1 MRFALVLGRLLCAF
15 PAYCLCLA
23 RSDAML
29 WLRYFTASAV
39 FVSVLS
45 VPGRFASG
53 TSVRDP
59 CTLRPARAC
68 LRVLYLAFPALLLW
82 PACFASFCPIPP
94 IPAPHC
100 PDSAAPACPALLCP
114 CGFCIART
122 GNTEAFPRMIHR
134 ILPRKQRD
142 PAVRAPYFS
151 CPEGSSA
158 PPCGMLFPARKEI
171 FKK

>member
-29 WLRYFTASAV
+29 WLRYFSKCCIRV
-39 FVSVLS
+39 C
-45 VPGRFASG
+45 
-53 TSVRDP
+53 SVRSGAFCIRYICP
-59 CTLRPARAC
+59 RSVYSGPARAC
-68 LRVLYLAFPALLLW
+68 LRVLYLAFPCSFALARLLCFILPDPTHPR
-82 PACFASFCPIPP
+82 PALPRQCGPGLPCSALPLRFL
-94 IPAPHC
+94 HC
-100 PDSAAPACPALLCP
+100 PHPGIPKP
-114 CGFCIART
+114 
-122 GNTEAFPRMIHR
+122 FPPMIHR

-158 PPCGMLFPARKEI
+158 PPCGMLFPARKKI